1 MRLVIPY
8 RLPQDGGIELRYA
21 IRSMVKHFKPLSGV
35 LLIGDKPE
43 WYIGDHIPFAD
54 IPGEKERSMQLK
66 VLQAPDER
74 FLYSNDDFFAQEDF
88 DQFLPDY
95 YDTYCRDLAAR
106 HPIDSYRKLY
116 NNCLPHWKNFDVH
129 APMHMQSHLFK
140 RAFEKMD
147 AQTPIKTTYGNFMGS
162 WIKYLCDC
170 KIKGEHSLEEIIY
183 LTKDRPFFST
193 HNNAI
198 NADMINFLESK
209 YPDASPYEKIV

>member
-8 RLPQDGGIELRYA
+8 RLPQDGGIELRYS

-43 WYIGDHIPFAD
+43 WFTGDHIPFAD

-66 VLQAPDER
+66 VLQAPDDW
-74 FLYSNDDFFAQEDF
+74 FMYSNDDFFAQKNF
-88 DQFLPDY
+88 DWFLPDY
-95 YDTYCRDLAAR
+95 YDTDCRDLAAR

-116 NNCLPHWKNFDVH
+116 NNCLPHWLNYDVH
-129 APMHMQSHLFK
+129 TPMVVRKNIF
-140 RAFEKMD
+140 RAAYDTMD
-147 AQTPIKTTYGNFMGS
+147 AQTPIKTTYCNYLDNFPV
-162 WIKYLCDC
+162 YLADC
-170 KIKGEHSLEEIIY
+170 KIKGEHSHEEIIY
-183 LTKDRPFFST
+183 ATKDRPFFST